1 MVLLIASSSNAL
13 GMVPATTAVSAEE
26 GRLPVALTLGA
37 NLDRA
42 PVAPNR
48 ELARTTAIA
57 AAAAR
62 AAAATAR
69 AHRHVVVVAPKRK
82 PAATRPIV
90 RNHLWIPALGISRT
104 VVFYPCSRT
113 TGPGN
118 YVYRWGCAG
127 RNNVYLLGH
136 ASGVFKAL
144 HDAYV
149 SGRLRVGT
157 VATYAD
163 RYGHLT
169 HFRLT
174 TWQVVRPTDVTWA
187 SSLRKPSM
195 TLQTCIG
202 ANSQYRLDVRLVS
215 F

>member
-13 GMVPATTAVSAEE
+13 GMWPATSSAVSAEE

-37 NLDRA
+37 NLDRG
-42 PVAPNR
+42 PVAPSR
-48 ELARTTAIA
+48 ELARTSAIA

-62 AAAATAR
+62 ANPVKKAPRVAAPV
-69 AHRHVVVVAPKRK
+69 RHVTVRT
-82 PAATRPIV
+82 PALV

-104 VVFYPCSRT
+104 VVFYPCSRAT
-113 TGPGN
+113 VPGN

-127 RNNVYLLGH
+127 HNNVYLLGH

-149 SGRLRVGT
+149 SGRLRVGM

-163 RYGHLT
+163 GYGHLT
-169 HFRLT
+169 HYRLT
-174 TWQVVRPTDVTWA
+174 TWQVVQPTNVTWA
-187 SSLRKPSM
+187 SSLRTPSM

-202 ANSQYRLDVRLVS
+202 ANSQYRLDARLVS
-215 F
+215 Y